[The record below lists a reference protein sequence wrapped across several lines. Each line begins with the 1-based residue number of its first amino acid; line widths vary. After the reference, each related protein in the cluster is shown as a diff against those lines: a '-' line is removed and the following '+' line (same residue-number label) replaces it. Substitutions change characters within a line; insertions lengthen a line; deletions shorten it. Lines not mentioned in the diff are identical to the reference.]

1 MSAAGRQT
9 LVVRLQGALLLG
21 GAGQRSNMLLCLRG
35 SDDAP
40 YIPASALKG
49 AIREQLTRLRDGG
62 LADAILGCAPD
73 RTGPLQRR
81 RDGGTT
87 RVFIGD
93 ARLDGDQ
100 SRQARHGFHL
110 RSNVS
115 IDRRTGRAADQR
127 LFSREVFDP
136 AQPAVFRAEIDTR
149 LLNDDES
156 SCLRAAVQSVYAI
169 GSGRSIG
176 LGAVEMSLEDAA
188 PPETKLTLPGA
199 ADLVLWL
206 EAVEPLCLGFT
217 RSGRSNFRPT
227 LDFTPASTL
236 RGAVASAALTQRGD
250 ADVDQS
256 GDPIFKSLLLDPD
269 TCLRFSDAL
278 PTDATPDAGAP
289 LPRRAPFSLRSC
301 KAAPAA
307 HGHIDTLAQTW
318 LVEELARRGV
328 LLAPSDDCGCEGCGE
343 RAVLAK
349 DWLDAAA
356 PGKRVVTRV
365 GLDPVTGRGVDG
377 QLFSLET
384 VVPGTRFVARVR
396 NVDAD
401 GRSLLADAAQH
412 GLRVGRGRG
421 QGYGRVRVVAVTA
434 GSESPSVSER
444 VATLDRELRTL
455 AACVPGLD
463 AAGAYLVATLQTDLC
478 PLPGSTA
485 LAESAFLE
493 ALGLDG
499 PQVLAGSVRA
509 GQRGGYDTQAA
520 AGASVDT
527 PKAFASVVRAGS
539 TLLLALS
546 RALDD
551 HDLRRL
557 EHMERHGIGARCE
570 EGYGSVRFSD
580 PVHLPGWRRP

>member
-21 GAGQRSNMLLCLRG
+21 GAGQRANLLLCLRG
-35 SDDAP
+35 SDGAP

-49 AIREQLTRLRDGG
+49 AIREQLTRLHDRS
-62 LADAILGCAPD
+62 LADTILGCAPD
-73 RTGPLQRR
+73 RSGPVPRR

-93 ARLDGDQ
+93 ARLAPE
-100 SRQARHGFHL
+100 QAHEARNGRGFLL
-110 RSNVS
+110 RSSVS

-136 AQPAVFRAEIDTR
+136 AEPAVFRADVDAR
-149 LLNDDES
+149 LLGDDERAS
-156 SCLRAAVQSVYAI
+156 FRAAVHSVYAI
-169 GSGRSIG
+169 GSGRSVG

-188 PPETKLTLPGA
+188 PSEAQATLPGDT
-199 ADLVLWL
+199 DLVLWL

-227 LDFTPASTL
+227 LDFIPASTL
-236 RGAVASAALTQRGD
+236 RGAIASAALAGRG
-250 ADVDQS
+250 AAEVDQS
-256 GDPIFKSLLLDPD
+256 GDPTFKSLLLDRD

-278 PTDATPDAGAP
+278 PTDATPDAGAT

-301 KAAPAA
+301 KAEPAT
-307 HGHIDTLAQTW
+307 HGHIDTLVQSW
-318 LVEELARRGV
+318 LVEESARRGL

-343 RAVLAK
+343 RAAQAK
-349 DWLDAAA
+349 DWLDAVA
-356 PGKRVVTRV
+356 PRKRVVTRV
-365 GLDPVTGRGVDG
+365 GLDPATGRGLDG

-384 VVPGTRFVARVR
+384 IEPGTRFVARVR

-401 GRSLLADAAQH
+401 GRRLLEDAARH

-434 GSESPSVSER
+434 GSESPSVSVR
-444 VATLDRELRTL
+444 VATLDRELRML

-478 PLPGSTA
+478 PLPGSTG

-493 ALGLDG
+493 ALGLDR

-520 AGASVDT
+520 AVDT
-527 PKAFASVVRAGS
+527 PKAFASVVRADS
-539 TLLLALS
+539 TLLLALP
-546 RALDD
+546 RALGDD
-551 HDLRRL
+551 DLRRL
-557 EHMERHGIGARCE
+557 EHLERHGIGARRE